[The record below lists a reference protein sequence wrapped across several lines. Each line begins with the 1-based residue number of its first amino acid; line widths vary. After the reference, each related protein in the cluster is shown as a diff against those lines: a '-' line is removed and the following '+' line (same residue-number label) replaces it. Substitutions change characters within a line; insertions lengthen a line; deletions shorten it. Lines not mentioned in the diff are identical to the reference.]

1 MSADP
6 RAALGD
12 LAPEL
17 GAGSVDTSHPSM
29 YHASGLPA
37 LSGMVWFPQ
46 VSRLARWFA
55 GRLAIATIAAVT
67 AACFGLLAAPSA
79 SAGL

>member
-1 MSADP
+1 
-6 RAALGD
+6 
-12 LAPEL
+12 
-17 GAGSVDTSHPSM
+17 M

-37 LSGMVWFPQ
+37 LSGMVWFRR
-46 VSRLARWFA
+46 VSRLARRLA

-67 AACFGLLAAPSA
+67 AACFGLLAAPLA

>member
-1 MSADP
+1 
-6 RAALGD
+6 
-12 LAPEL
+12 
-17 GAGSVDTSHPSM
+17 M

-37 LSGMVWFPQ
+37 LSGMVWFGQ
-46 VSRLARWFA
+46 VSRLARRLA
-55 GRLAIATIAAVT
+55 GRLAIAAIAAVT